1 MNDVKM
7 KERPGFNIWAD
18 ITFDLLDGFEHIIT
32 LKLLAL
38 IEPRMFVPAIQK
50 LLTNYLGRLY
60 SRLR

>member
-1 MNDVKM
+1 MYKAAMNDVKM

-18 ITFDLLDGFEHIIT
+18 IAFDLEGFEQIIT

-50 LLTNYLGRLY
+50 YLSNYL
-60 SRLR
+60 